1 MQQSPGAPGSRAKP
15 TRTHTP
21 LRLAAIDNTP
31 PPFAYNGGGHLVRRI
46 PLAHEA
52 AVFRAAGAEGEFV
65 MHPQKIAPRKIV
77 APLVVGLV
85 LGLAACGG
93 GGGGGA
99 DTAAG
104 SGSVAG
110 DTSASASGA
119 GPAAGGSSVSPPAEV
134 RYGLGPVS
142 VANST
147 TEGFQT
153 FAGMTATA
161 DGYRIVW
168 FTASFDANMAV
179 QRSWFEQRFDEVGR
193 RLGGETAIAQPTDI
207 TAGLATQVA
216 TIDGGSLDFV
226 LSPDMR
232 PSLAIQQ
239 RSANGTAVDA
249 PIPLGGAAHSWTYT
263 GLRLSSG
270 SVAAV
275 WQPASSVGPG
285 EIQTTVLSPSPR

>member
-1 MQQSPGAPGSRAKP
+1 
-15 TRTHTP
+15 
-21 LRLAAIDNTP
+21 
-31 PPFAYNGGGHLVRRI
+31 
-46 PLAHEA
+46 
-52 AVFRAAGAEGEFV
+52 

-104 SGSVAG
+104 SGSLAG

-119 GPAAGGSSVSPPAEV
+119 GPAAGGSSASPTAEV
-134 RYGLGPVS
+134 RYSLGAVT

-153 FAGMTATA
+153 FAGMTATPS
-161 DGYRIVW
+161 GYRIIW
-168 FTASFDANMAV
+168 FTAFFDANMAV
-179 QRSWFEQRFDEVGR
+179 QRSWFEQRFDEAGQ
-193 RLGGETAIAQPTDI
+193 RLGGETAIAEPTEDI
-207 TAGLATQVA
+207 TAGLSTQVP
-216 TIDGGSLDFV
+216 TVDGGALAFV

-249 PIPLGGAAHSWTYT
+249 PIPLGGASHSWTYT
-263 GLRLSSG
+263 GLRLSG
-270 SVAAV
+270 GPVAAV

-285 EIQTTVLSPSPR
+285 EIQTAVLSPSPR